1 MKRFVLAALLGALA
15 ETSPQAAPV
24 DTGRVDLVEVAAG
37 DMDGRLLSDLGHR
50 VLAAKEYKW
59 KHGQTQHFVIH
70 FENGIF
76 AAKVG
81 RMAEAFHDYIAADL
95 QGATDRIEGRSHIFI
110 FRNAADWKVFIQRYH
125 QGGMEWSASMVVGP
139 IMFLQQMGDAS
150 SSAEV
155 LGHEMSHLVMNRFVE
170 GGLPLW
176 LNEGTAEWYG
186 EFAYAAYKGVKK
198 SKRAQFLGLRST
210 FPVPDLL
217 AATAYP
223 ADTKKVHEFY
233 STAKHVV
240 AFLQL
245 EMPPDRFLP
254 FLQDLAKGGEVEAA
268 LRDRYG
274 VAGVAEF
281 GERFEKFRR

>member
-1 MKRFVLAALLGALA
+1 MRRLLLGAVMGALA
-15 ETSPQAAPV
+15 GGVAQAAPME
-24 DTGRVDLVEVAAG
+24 TGRVELVEVAAG
-37 DMDGRLLSDLGHR
+37 DMDGRLLSELGQR
-50 VLAAKEYKW
+50 VLAAREYRW
-59 KHGQTQHFVIH
+59 KHGQTPHFVLH

-76 AAKVG
+76 ATKVA
-81 RMAEAFHDYIAADL
+81 RMAESFYTYISSDL
-95 QGATDRIEGRSHIFI
+95 QGAADRVEGRSHIFI
-110 FRNAADWKVFIQRYH
+110 FRNAADWNTFIRDYH
-125 QGGMEWSASMVVGP
+125 QAGMEWSASMVVGP
-139 IMFLQQMGDAS
+139 IMYLQQMGDAS

-170 GGLPLW
+170 GRLPLW

-210 FPVPDLL
+210 YPVPDLL

-245 EMPPDRFLP
+245 EMPADRFLP
-254 FLQDLAKGGEVEAA
+254 FLQDLARGGEAEAA

-274 VAGVAEF
+274 FAGVADLS
-281 GERFEKFRR
+281 GRFEKFRR